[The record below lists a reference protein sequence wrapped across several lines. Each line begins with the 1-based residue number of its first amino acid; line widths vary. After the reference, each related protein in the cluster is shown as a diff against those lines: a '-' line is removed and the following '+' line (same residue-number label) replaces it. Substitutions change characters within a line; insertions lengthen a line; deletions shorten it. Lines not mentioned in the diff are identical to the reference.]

1 MQTAGVDQSEAIL
14 YQLMEIG
21 ELLLTSGAE
30 VNRVEDTLIRMG
42 KAYGAERMNVFV
54 ITSSV
59 IVTMIFPEGKEFT
72 QTRRI
77 MSPGGTDFTR
87 IEALNALSR
96 RCCEE
101 ELSLQQL
108 AEEVQKIK
116 NHTSSDRIFY
126 MGSILAAASFA
137 VFFGGSPADALAA
150 AAGAVVICASQ
161 NVLGP
166 IAPNHVIYQLLCSLV
181 CGVAIGIMA
190 LFVPAIHM
198 DKVMIGDIMLL
209 IPGIAMTN
217 AVRDILVGDTISG
230 MMRLIE
236 TFLWAGALACGFMVS
251 IWLIGG

>member
-1 MQTAGVDQSEAIL
+1 MQKKDDGQSEAVL

-21 ELLLTSGAE
+21 EMLLTSGAE
-30 VNRVEDTLIRMG
+30 VSRVEDTLTRMG

-59 IVTMIFPEGKEFT
+59 IVTMIFPDGREIT

-87 IEALNALSR
+87 MEALNALSR
-96 RCCEE
+96 RCCSQVLPVEC
-101 ELSLQQL
+101 L
-108 AEEVQKIK
+108 AEEVERIRSRA
-116 NHTSSDRIFY
+116 TSDMIFY
-126 MGSILAAASFA
+126 LGSILAAASFA
-137 VFFGGSPADALAA
+137 MFFGGSPLDAVIAA
-150 AAGAVVICASQ
+150 VGAVTICLSQ
-161 NVLGP
+161 KFLGP
-166 IAPNHVIYQLLCSLV
+166 IAPNQVVYQFLCSLIA
-181 CGVAIGIMA
+181 GVLISLLAAWI
-190 LFVPAIHM
+190 PAIRM

-230 MMRLIE
+230 IMRLIE

-251 IWLIGG
+251 ICLIGG